1 LSETNKFQSLGAV
14 SYPNEN
20 AFTRI
25 TGFKHLTM
33 QERSGASII
42 FEYPESSGDPYY
54 PIPRTDND
62 ELYQKYRRL
71 ADNEPRVS
79 FVGRLAEYRYYNMDK
94 VIARGLHVAKL
105 LLS

>member
-1 LSETNKFQSLGAV
+1 MGTLT
-14 SYPNEN
+14 
-20 AFTRI
+20 TRI
-25 TGFKHLTM
+25 TEFKHLTM
-33 QERSGASII
+33 QECSGTSII

-54 PIPRTDND
+54 PILRTDND
-62 ELYQKYRRL
+62 ELYQKYRKL

-94 VIARGLHVAKL
+94 VIERGLHVAKL